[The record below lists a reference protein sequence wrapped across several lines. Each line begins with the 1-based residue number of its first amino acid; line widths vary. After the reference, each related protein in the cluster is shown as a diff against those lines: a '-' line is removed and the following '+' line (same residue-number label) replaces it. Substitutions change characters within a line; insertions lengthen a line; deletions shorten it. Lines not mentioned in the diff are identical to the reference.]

1 MQLGYFSL
9 ESFASKLGF
18 AVVKGKIFSAYGVTV
33 YKEPGRRKG
42 VVNTAR
48 DDDACG
54 LTALLRIENL
64 AGGFWQFS
72 FRRRQGTSSIA
83 VRWEKLSLEL
93 ERKLEKKGS
102 LEFCCR
108 GSRYKDLSFRDFFFS
123 FFRAWIRSLGEFWH
137 RTTTEG
143 QD

>member
-1 MQLGYFSL
+1 MAKPIKSFPNLQLGYFSL
-9 ESFASKLGF
+9 YSFASKLGF
-18 AVVKGKIFSAYGVTV
+18 AVVKGKISSAYGVTV

-48 DDDACG
+48 DDDASG
-54 LTALLRIENL
+54 LTALLRIEHL

-72 FRRRQGTSSIA
+72 FRRRQGTSSSA
-83 VRWEKLSLEL
+83 VRWENLSLEL

-108 GSRYKDLSFRDFFFS
+108 GSRCKGLELQGFFLFFLSGLD
-123 FFRAWIRSLGEFWH
+123 
-137 RTTTEG
+137 
-143 QD
+143 